1 MCNLMLASL
10 ALTVSLTTA
19 GFAQQPRALHQEQE
33 PKIQSRRIAHYIRA
47 GRRTTGGA
55 TYELV
60 ASTESCR
67 LLALHS
73 RLLAEDARAKRFMD
87 APRGAARELMLHEI
101 RQTSWQSAPKAR
113 ITSGGRFHTESCR
126 LIR

>member
-19 GFAQQPRALHQEQE
+19 GLHSSHARGTKNKNLKYNPDGSLTIYVQADAPPEAQPTNWLPA
-33 PKIQSRRIAHYIRA
+33 PKAA
-47 GRRTTGGA
+47 DFW
-55 TYELV
+55 
-60 ASTESCR
+60 
-67 LLALHS
+67 ALHS

-101 RQTSWQSAPKAR
+101 RQTSALGRAPYVA
-113 ITSGGRFHTESCR
+113 
-126 LIR
+126 